1 MNTAVTITLIICGT
15 IVLLSVITTIGAAIA
30 AKKTSNAMKKMS
42 EDFFKEDGN
51 D

>member
-15 IVLLSVITTIGAAIA
+15 IVLLSIISTIGTAIA
-30 AKKTSNAMKKMS
+30 AKKTSKAMK
-42 EDFFKEDGN
+42 DFFKEDGN